1 MQMQKYISTCFSL
14 MLNNQA
20 NIKQKDLQFTKQ
32 KVKFLVW
39 IFKDFFQIRFKSKIL
54 SVYVLC
60 NTCHKNSHN

>member
-32 KVKFLVW
+32 KVKFLV
-39 IFKDFFQIRFKSKIL
+39 
-54 SVYVLC
+54 
-60 NTCHKNSHN
+60 